1 MNSKY
6 RWATYLWLLQ
16 VLTGLALTLYIILHT
31 IDNGAILI
39 SPEKFN
45 EMLRFWHDMPDWI
58 YNTMVVGLVG
68 VFILHMLNGIRIA
81 SKAYM
86 KTDVSGKHLLMLK
99 HPGTWFWFI
108 QVLTGSIVAIFG
120 GWHLIVQHSGHAVE
134 TAADS
139 AENVTPL
146 VFLIYIIF
154 LGAAMFHSFNGIRSV
169 MLKLGYATS
178 KAKENIL
185 IGVMALLFVT
195 FFVVGVASMA
205 KFLPGRSV
213 FENVAGGT
221 GQVDADDDA
230 GGDQQASDEEDVE
243 EQDERDN
250 SGPGSSDS
258 NDEDREDRSG
268 SDRGSDSDKPG
279 RESRRGN

>member
-1 MNSKY
+1 
-6 RWATYLWLLQ
+6 
-16 VLTGLALTLYIILHT
+16 
-31 IDNGAILI
+31 
-39 SPEKFN
+39 
-45 EMLRFWHDMPDWI
+45 
-58 YNTMVVGLVG
+58 
-68 VFILHMLNGIRIA
+68 
-81 SKAYM
+81 
-86 KTDVSGKHLLMLK
+86 
-99 HPGTWFWFI
+99 
-108 QVLTGSIVAIFG
+108 
-120 GWHLIVQHSGHAVE
+120 
-134 TAADS
+134 
-139 AENVTPL
+139 
-146 VFLIYIIF
+146 
-154 LGAAMFHSFNGIRSV
+154 

-205 KFLPGRSV
+205 KFLPDRSV

-221 GQVDADDDA
+221 GQVDADVNDPDE
-230 GGDQQASDEEDVE
+230 DQQSTSDEEAE
-243 EQDERDN
+243 EEDERDN